1 MREFIKSLSGHSG
14 CRLYLYKD
22 SDRIFIRKDAGHKDY
37 NNRLKKQFVKQKK
50 FNLKDINT
58 PKIYT
63 YGLNENGVFYF
74 DMEYINGITL
84 SEYMR
89 TIKVKKIV
97 TLINLLF
104 ENLPISKNMKI
115 GGGTS
120 QIIFQKKLCALKK
133 NLDKL
138 NISNIYTERALEIL
152 QTFDFN
158 KIPYS
163 PCCGDLTLENIIID
177 SNGRVFL
184 IDLLDSFYNSW
195 MIDIAKLLQD
205 LELSWSYRKDKKV
218 DYDLNL
224 RLAIAKQVLLE
235 NLVTLENSNEIISSI
250 YHLLLLNVLR
260 IYPYTKDKDTFY
272 FLDKSVYKVL
282 GIIEDLKKNIKVVN
296 NSINIAQV

>member
-14 CRLYLYKD
+14 CHLYLYKD

-37 NNRLKKQFVKQKK
+37 NNRLKRQFVKQKK

-89 TIKVKKIV
+89 TIKVKEIV
-97 TLINLLF
+97 VLINLLF

-115 GGGTS
+115 RGGTS
-120 QIIFQKKLCALKK
+120 QIIFQKKLCSLKK

-138 NISNIYTERALEIL
+138 NSSNIYTERALEIL
-152 QTFDFN
+152 QAFDFN

-224 RLAIAKQVLLE
+224 RLAIAKQALLE

>member
-63 YGLNENGVFYF
+63 YGLNEKGVFYF

-89 TIKVKKIV
+89 TIKVKEIV

-115 GGGTS
+115 GGGHKS
-120 QIIFQKKLCALKK
+120 
-133 NLDKL
+133 N
-138 NISNIYTERALEIL
+138 NISKKALCFKEK
-152 QTFDFN
+152 F
-158 KIPYS
+158 
-163 PCCGDLTLENIIID
+163 
-177 SNGRVFL
+177 R
-184 IDLLDSFYNSW
+184 
-195 MIDIAKLLQD
+195 
-205 LELSWSYRKDKKV
+205 
-218 DYDLNL
+218 
-224 RLAIAKQVLLE
+224 
-235 NLVTLENSNEIISSI
+235 
-250 YHLLLLNVLR
+250 
-260 IYPYTKDKDTFY
+260 
-272 FLDKSVYKVL
+272 
-282 GIIEDLKKNIKVVN
+282 
-296 NSINIAQV
+296 